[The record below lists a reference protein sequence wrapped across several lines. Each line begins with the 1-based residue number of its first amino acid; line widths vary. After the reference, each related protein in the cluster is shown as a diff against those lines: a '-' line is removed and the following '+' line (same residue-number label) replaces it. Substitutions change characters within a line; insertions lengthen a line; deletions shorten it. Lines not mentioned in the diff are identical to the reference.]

1 MAFVLHGSFAPGIR
15 TKSASRSNHPPGRLL
30 RTWESSRRLSENSTL
45 SDLHP

>member
-15 TKSASRSNHPPGRLL
+15 TKSASRSNHPPSAVENLGI
-30 RTWESSRRLSENSTL
+30 SRRLSENSTL